1 MLILAAAC
9 AAVNSSAPLYTKP
22 SLEEALKAA
31 ILPLLTNLSATH
43 NNSAWSFAY
52 RDANTTAKFC
62 AGYSNVRNEAT
73 INYIETQ
80 PPLHTAH
87 FLLPFPAF
95 RPSSGLKVQ

>member
-62 AGYSNVRNEAT
+62 AGYSNVRKEAT
-73 INYIETQ
+73 INYIGTNH
-80 PPLHTAH
+80 PYTHTFFSLFLPFA
-87 FLLPFPAF
+87 LLP
-95 RPSSGLKVQ
+95 V